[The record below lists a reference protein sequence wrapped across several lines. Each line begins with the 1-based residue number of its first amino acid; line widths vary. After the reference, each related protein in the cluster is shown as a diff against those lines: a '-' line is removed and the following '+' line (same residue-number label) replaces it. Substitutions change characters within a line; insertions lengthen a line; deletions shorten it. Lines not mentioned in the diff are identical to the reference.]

1 MWNMFPLLPT
11 PPPCVA
17 ILLASKSPPP
27 KPSRADADERWD
39 ARKNIATKSLSKPGR
54 ADTNERWWDA
64 HKIQTNHAPHALD
77 GNRSS
82 SPGRAPSC
90 DRWYTSKTNATASF
104 SSSSSG
110 SSSASRA
117 SLGKKWG
124 RPAATAS
131 RASSAERWD
140 AHLKKPCPLQ
150 GGGSDD
156 VDGQSSTGSNDM
168 ELDDVPRRA
177 FYSGPGF
184 VASSPEPSML
194 LMPSSLMLRVA

>member
-1 MWNMFPLLPT
+1 M
-11 PPPCVA
+11 
-17 ILLASKSPPP
+17 K
-27 KPSRADADERWD
+27 
-39 ARKNIATKSLSKPGR
+39 
-54 ADTNERWWDA
+54 
-64 HKIQTNHAPHALD
+64 
-77 GNRSS
+77 
-82 SPGRAPSC
+82 
-90 DRWYTSKTNATASF
+90 NATASF

-168 ELDDVPRRA
+168 ELDDVPQRA
-177 FYSGPGF
+177 FDSGVRTRLRRV
-184 VASSPEPSML
+184 VAGAEHASHAIVLDAARCIACCMHGTI
-194 LMPSSLMLRVA
+194 

>member
-54 ADTNERWWDA
+54 ADTNERWWD
-64 HKIQTNHAPHALD
+64 

-124 RPAATAS
+124 RTAATAS

-168 ELDDVPRRA
+168 ELDDVPQRA
-177 FYSGPGF
+177 FDSGPGF

-194 LMPSSLMLRVA
+194 PMPSSLMLRVA